1 MVNPNFRISEL
12 IATGGMANIYRGVQ
26 VSLDRPIAV
35 KRLHPHLT
43 SNIDFVARFEKEAK
57 SVARLRH
64 ENIVSIIDFGTDEEA
79 YYLAMEYVEGKNL
92 KEIIKSEKKVPAE
105 IGIVIA
111 EEVAQGL
118 RYAHSAGLVH
128 RDIKP
133 ANIMLSSYGGVKITD
148 FGIAKFAND
157 VSLTDTGSMIGRPA
171 YMSPA

>member
-64 ENIVSIIDFGTDEEA
+64 ENIVSIIDFGRDEEG
-79 YYLAMEYVEGKNL
+79 YYLALEFVEGKNL
-92 KEIIKSEKKVPAE
+92 KEILKSEKKVPAE
-105 IGIVIA
+105 IGLIIA
-111 EEVAQGL
+111 EQAALGL
-118 RYAHSAGLVH
+118 R
-128 RDIKP
+128 
-133 ANIMLSSYGGVKITD
+133 
-148 FGIAKFAND
+148 FAQ
-157 VSLTDTGSMIGRPA
+157 IGRA
-171 YMSPA
+171 SC